1 MHLLAFT
8 LFWLTD
14 TSGNDQGDDCKEV
27 KGTKKD
33 RKLVMVKKKIIKKK
47 KKKRTS
53 RVLAASLCNFN
64 LHFVHYFRFNV
75 FELI

>member
-33 RKLVMVKKKIIKKK
+33 RKLVMVKKKIIKK
-47 KKKRTS
+47 R
-53 RVLAASLCNFN
+53 RRNAQVVYLQLHYVILICILCII
-64 LHFVHYFRFNV
+64 LH
-75 FELI
+75 LMCLS

>member
-47 KKKRTS
+47 KR
-53 RVLAASLCNFN
+53 RNAQVVYLQLHYVILICILCII
-64 LHFVHYFRFNV
+64 LD
-75 FELI
+75 LMCLS

>member
-33 RKLVMVKKKIIKKK
+33 RKLVMVKKKIIKK
-47 KKKRTS
+47 R
-53 RVLAASLCNFN
+53 RRNAQVVYLQLHYVILICILCII
-64 LHFVHYFRFNV
+64 LD
-75 FELI
+75 LMCLS

>member
-47 KKKRTS
+47 KEETHKSCTCS
-53 RVLAASLCNFN
+53 FTM
-64 LHFVHYFRFNV
+64 
-75 FELI
+75 